1 MGSQLLDQA
10 IPAMFVLAYLFAFVY
25 LVYKN
30 VKSRW

>member
-10 IPAMFVLAYLFAFVY
+10 VPAMFVLAYLFAFGY